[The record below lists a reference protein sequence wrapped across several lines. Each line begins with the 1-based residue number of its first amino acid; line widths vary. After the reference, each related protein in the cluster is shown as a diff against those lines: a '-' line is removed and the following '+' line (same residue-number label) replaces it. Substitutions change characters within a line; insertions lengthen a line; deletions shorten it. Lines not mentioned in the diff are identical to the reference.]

1 MCDVWGKGRVGGWG
15 KGRGGNGVSGR
26 DGKGCWI
33 PGGLGWARRLM
44 RKKQVERKQERQE
57 LKNQI

>member
-1 MCDVWGKGRVGGWG
+1 M
-15 KGRGGNGVSGR
+15 SGR

-33 PGGLGWARRLM
+33 PGGLGWARTLM

>member
-1 MCDVWGKGRVGGWG
+1 MCGGRAEWEAGGREG
-15 KGRGGNGVSGR
+15 EGNGVSGT

-33 PGGLGWARRLM
+33 PGGLGWARTLM